1 MVERQDGRKGAV
13 ECPAVKYLLAVLGLI
28 LLVAV
33 GAAVWW
39 VGEQGMSALDP
50 ALLEEFERAERENF
64 TSPYR

>member
-1 MVERQDGRKGAV
+1 
-13 ECPAVKYLLAVLGLI
+13 VKYLLAVLGLI

-33 GAAVWW
+33 GAVVWW